1 MWLNRKSAEV
11 NGPIQSAETNA
22 KTCPGS
28 MQMEIL
34 STKG

>member
-1 MWLNRKSAEV
+1 MRLKRESADI
-11 NGPIQSAETNA
+11 NGTIQSAETNA

-28 MQMEIL
+28 MQMEIF